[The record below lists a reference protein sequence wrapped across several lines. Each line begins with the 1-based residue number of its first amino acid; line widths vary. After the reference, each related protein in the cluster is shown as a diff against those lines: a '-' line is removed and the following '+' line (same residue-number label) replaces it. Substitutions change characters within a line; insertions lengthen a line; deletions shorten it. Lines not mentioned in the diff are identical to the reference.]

1 MNHHPNSSER
11 PVQRLPVIGQTTV
24 HSPFEAV
31 QRAAIEA
38 AGLPLQVERW
48 ERRPHQ
54 LAAAIE
60 ELRGAGFA
68 GALVAQ
74 PHKEKAAGL
83 VNALSDDA
91 KHTGAVNVIVRDGTR
106 LRGYNTDV
114 DGLRAGLAEV
124 LPKVQA
130 KWPRQAV
137 VLGAGGGARAAVSV
151 LISAGLQRIAIF
163 NRHLHR
169 AEALVNHL
177 ARHARHMDLR
187 AMPWHEAI
195 LEAELTRAGLLV
207 NASGVGAEAGSTP
220 LPAELLPVGI
230 AALDLVLLPETPL
243 VAAVRGHGGSA
254 ANGQASFLAASAAAF
269 KLVTGTAAQVKVMT
283 AALNADI
290 GASDA
295 SAPVVGD

>member
-1 MNHHPNSSER
+1 M
-11 PVQRLPVIGQTTV
+11 QRLPVIGQTTV

-38 AGLPLQVERW
+38 ASLPVQVERW

-60 ELRGAGFA
+60 ELRGGDFI

-91 KHTGAVNVIVRDGTR
+91 KHTGAVNVIVRDGKR
-106 LRGYNTDV
+106 LRGFNTDV
-114 DGLRAGLAEV
+114 DGLRAGLNGV
-124 LPKVQA
+124 LPKFQA
-130 KWPRQAV
+130 KWPRHAV

-151 LISAGLQRIAIF
+151 LISAGLLRIAVF

-169 AEALVNHL
+169 AEALVAHF

-187 AMPWHEAI
+187 ALPWHEAI
-195 LEAELTRAGLLV
+195 LEAELAKAGLVV
-207 NASGVGAEAGSTP
+207 NASGIGQEAGSSP
-220 LPAELLPVGI
+220 LPADLLSPGLAV
-230 AALDLVLLPETPL
+230 LDLVLQRETPL
-243 VAAVRGHGGSA
+243 IVATRERGGTA
-254 ANGQASFLAASAAAF
+254 ANGEASFLAASAAAF
-269 KLVTGTAAQVKVMT
+269 ATLTGSTASAKVMS
-283 AALNADI
+283 AALREDLRQAEE
-290 GASDA
+290 GAS
-295 SAPVVGD
+295 VVGD